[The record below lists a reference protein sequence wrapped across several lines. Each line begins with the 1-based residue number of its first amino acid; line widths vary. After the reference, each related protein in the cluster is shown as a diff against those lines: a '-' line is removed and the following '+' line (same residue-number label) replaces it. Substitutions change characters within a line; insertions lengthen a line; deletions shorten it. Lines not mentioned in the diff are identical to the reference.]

1 MSRETRLG
9 LLIALAGVVIAAIT
23 ALGSWKQL
31 WTGLGTFADTPA
43 AKWILVVSAAAAL
56 LAIGWGLKRKI
67 DGNRRFRNELQAAVV
82 LHQRVLLALVSG
94 ESGARVHEAVGRAR
108 EEIGQRGI
116 SADQCAAVRHLLE
129 DFDQQLNRDEME
141 RLRYALREAQAQI
154 ASQEQATGRGGADEG
169 GE

>member
-9 LLIALAGVVIAAIT
+9 LLIALAGVVLAAIT
-23 ALGSWKQL
+23 DLGSWKQS

-82 LHQRVLLALVSG
+82 LHQKVLLALVSG
-94 ESGARVHEAVGRAR
+94 ESGASVHEAIARAR
-108 EEIGQRGI
+108 EGDWAKRNQRRPI
-116 SADQCAAVRHLLE
+116 C
-129 DFDQQLNRDEME
+129 
-141 RLRYALREAQAQI
+141 
-154 ASQEQATGRGGADEG
+154 GGAPPVG
-169 GE
+169 GFRSAVES